1 MIDFSFSIYDLEYF
15 LLIFVRVSCFVYIA
29 PYFGMNDTPAR
40 IRIGISAFTAILLY
54 ETLTPVDAVV
64 FDTVMEYAVIVMKEA
79 IAGLLIG
86 FGANI
91 CMAIVNFAGSIADME
106 TGLSMATLMDPA
118 TRESTSITGVLY
130 QYSFMLMLIASGMYR
145 YLFGALADSFVL
157 IPVNGV
163 VFHADSLLQSM
174 IEFMNDYIMIGFRI
188 VLPIFCATLLLN
200 AILGVLAKVSPQMNM
215 FAVGIQLKVLT
226 GLAAMFLTAGMLPG
240 AADFVYQDSQLGWW
254 HIGLGVFNVGAAY
267 IHNRDVLSVAG
278 PFMRRLM
285 LLSGETVNVA
295 IRNGNEA
302 VLIGQLECKSMVGMC
317 APLGSRLPL
326 HASGAGKALLY
337 PLAEEELMS
346 IILQTGL
353 QQFTPTTL
361 VDMPTLLKD
370 LEQARELGYTV
381 DKEEHV
387 VGLNCIAS
395 AIYDD
400 VGSVVAAI
408 SISGPSS
415 RLTEDRFVSQGELV
429 RDTARDIS
437 TALGLK
443 AHP

>member
-188 VLPIFCATLLLN
+188 VL
-200 AILGVLAKVSPQMNM
+200 AKVSPQMNM

-226 GLAAMFLTAGMLPG
+226 GLSAMFLTAGMLPG
-240 AADFVYQDSQLGWW
+240 AADFVYQEMKKMVVSF
-254 HIGLGVFNVGAAY
+254 IG
-267 IHNRDVLSVAG
+267 
-278 PFMRRLM
+278 
-285 LLSGETVNVA
+285 
-295 IRNGNEA
+295 
-302 VLIGQLECKSMVGMC
+302 GM
-317 APLGSRLPL
+317 
-326 HASGAGKALLY
+326 
-337 PLAEEELMS
+337 M
-346 IILQTGL
+346 
-353 QQFTPTTL
+353 
-361 VDMPTLLKD
+361 
-370 LEQARELGYTV
+370 
-381 DKEEHV
+381 
-387 VGLNCIAS
+387 
-395 AIYDD
+395 
-400 VGSVVAAI
+400 
-408 SISGPSS
+408 
-415 RLTEDRFVSQGELV
+415 
-429 RDTARDIS
+429 
-437 TALGLK
+437 
-443 AHP
+443 